1 MGSQTPSSLIYKVV
15 LQCVAKQSN
24 NINIIF
30 INDHFI
36 KLGHNKRRKKQTKQ
50 QKQIEMLCTKDY
62 RASKEPRIDKPEHVL
77 YKKLCNSIKVL
88 KIDAASDEILAGSMM
103 RGRRRLDADVLDQA
117 KILTPNVMLTAR
129 DATHALRRT

>member
-1 MGSQTPSSLIYKVV
+1 M
-15 LQCVAKQSN
+15 
-24 NINIIF
+24 IILL
-30 INDHFI
+30 NW
-36 KLGHNKRRKKQTKQ
+36 GTTNAEKQTKQ
-50 QKQIEMLCTKDY
+50 QKQIEMLCTKD
-62 RASKEPRIDKPEHVL
+62 RWASKEPSIDKPVHVL

-103 RGRRRLDADVLDQA
+103 RGRRRLDADEVDQA

>member
-24 NINIIF
+24 NINISF

-36 KLGHNKRRKKQTKQ
+36 KLGHNKRRKTNKTT
-50 QKQIEMLCTKDY
+50 KQIEMLCTKD
-62 RASKEPRIDKPEHVL
+62 RWASKKPRIDEPVHVL

-103 RGRRRLDADVLDQA
+103 RGRRRLDADELDQA

>member
-24 NINIIF
+24 NINIILLM
-30 INDHFI
+30 IILLNW
-36 KLGHNKRRKKQTKQ
+36 GTTNAEKQTKQ
-50 QKQIEMLCTKDY
+50 QKQIEMLCTKD
-62 RASKEPRIDKPEHVL
+62 RWASKKPRIDEPVHVL

-88 KIDAASDEILAGSMM
+88 KIDSASDEILAGSMM
-103 RGRRRLDADVLDQA
+103 RGRRRLDADELDQA